1 MRFSLRQLEAFRLFS
16 TTLSVTR
23 TAQMIHVSQS
33 AVSHTLRDLET
44 ELGIKL
50 FYRVGNRLRL
60 TSEGKA
66 ILPAIERVFAQL
78 TQLESEVETMQ
89 GIGAGRLTVATM
101 PPIGTWLINGAAQRF
116 LADRPALR
124 FSLRNAAAPEVQNQV
139 RMEIAD
145 IGFTVAAEEDADLR
159 LDPLLHGEI
168 VCVLPIGHP
177 LAAQAVVTAGDIAR
191 ERLIAPS
198 ADSTVGSL
206 LRMGLPP
213 GYAQRSNFLEINQS
227 VMAVDLAARGLGVAL
242 LHPFG
247 LLDGVDG
254 VVLRRFAPAIP
265 LTVHVVLPRHRPISP
280 QIEIFLADILTVAR
294 ERLSDI
300 ADDALARTLTL
311 ARPSPEASGE
321 GTNGPRRT
329 DVPALRLGSGPD
341 RPALPLPDRRR
352 AGA

>member
-116 LADRPALR
+116 LAHSSIAGHLRQFGAPPLCGQSAAL
-124 FSLRNAAAPEVQNQV
+124 
-139 RMEIAD
+139 
-145 IGFTVAAEEDADLR
+145 
-159 LDPLLHGEI
+159 
-168 VCVLPIGHP
+168 
-177 LAAQAVVTAGDIAR
+177 
-191 ERLIAPS
+191 
-198 ADSTVGSL
+198 
-206 LRMGLPP
+206 
-213 GYAQRSNFLEINQS
+213 
-227 VMAVDLAARGLGVAL
+227 
-242 LHPFG
+242 
-247 LLDGVDG
+247 
-254 VVLRRFAPAIP
+254 
-265 LTVHVVLPRHRPISP
+265 
-280 QIEIFLADILTVAR
+280 
-294 ERLSDI
+294 
-300 ADDALARTLTL
+300 
-311 ARPSPEASGE
+311 
-321 GTNGPRRT
+321 
-329 DVPALRLGSGPD
+329 
-341 RPALPLPDRRR
+341 
-352 AGA
+352 